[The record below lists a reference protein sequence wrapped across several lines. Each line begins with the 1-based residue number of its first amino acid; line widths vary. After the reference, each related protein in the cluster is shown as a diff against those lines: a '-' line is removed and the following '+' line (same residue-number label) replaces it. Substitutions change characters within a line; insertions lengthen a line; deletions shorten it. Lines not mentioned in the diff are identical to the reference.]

1 MDNHSSPF
9 GIQGILA
16 VDIGGGTQ
24 DILLWQPG
32 QLMENCFKLVM
43 PAPTVL
49 IAQQIQCH
57 TKLQQAICL
66 TGHTMGGGSNTWA
79 VRQHLKA
86 GLPVYAVPEAALTL
100 HDNLDM
106 VRKMGVQIVTTAPEG
121 MPEIYLQDL
130 DLERLKAAFA
140 CFEVEL
146 PASVAVAVQDHGFSP
161 HQSNRVVRFRYW
173 QQFLDQGGALREWV
187 GLDPPPFMTRMSA
200 QKISC
205 QQALVLDTGIA
216 AILGALQDE
225 RGREWQKA
233 GLTVVN
239 AGNFHTVAALV
250 CDERVLGIYEHHT
263 DLLNPQKLEAHLQ
276 AFRIGRLEHV
286 TVFADN
292 GHGCAYAANS
302 QPASGDFSRVLMTG
316 PKRRLLSWPDCHQAA
331 PYGDMMLTG
340 CFGLLCA
347 AGWVFGDRPF
357 APPLSGQGWQA

>member
-1 MDNHSSPF
+1 MNSHISSF
-9 GIQGILA
+9 DKQGILA

-32 QLMENCFKLVM
+32 QLLENGFKLVM

-49 IAQQIQCH
+49 IAQQIQRY
-57 TKLQQAICL
+57 TKRQQAICL

-86 GLPVYAVPEAALTL
+86 GLPVYALPEAALTF
-100 HDNLDM
+100 HDNPDV
-106 VRKMGVQIVTTAPEG
+106 VREMGVQIVNTAPDG
-121 MPEIYLQDL
+121 MPRIYLQDL

-146 PASVAVAVQDHGFSP
+146 PASIAVAVQDHGFSP

-187 GLDPPPFMTRMSA
+187 SLAPPPFMTRMSA
-200 QKISC
+200 QKKSYP
-205 QQALVLDTGIA
+205 QALVLDTGIA

-225 RGREWQKA
+225 QGREWQKA

-239 AGNFHTVAALV
+239 VGNFHTIAALV
-250 CDERVLGIYEHHT
+250 RSERVLGIYEHHT

-276 AFRIGRLEHV
+276 ALRSGQLEHA

-292 GHGCAYAANS
+292 GHGCAYAKGIQTIA
-302 QPASGDFSRVLMTG
+302 GDFARVLVTG
-316 PKRRLLSWPDCHQAA
+316 PKRRLLSQSDYHQAA
-331 PYGDMMLTG
+331 PYGDMMLSG

-347 AGWVFGDRPF
+347 AGWVFGGQPF
-357 APPLSGQGWQA
+357 APPLSVLGRLS